1 MNETKYEHIV
11 HPFPPL
17 YNSESR
23 ILILDSL
30 LYRGGNGCTIC
41 SFPPLYNSESRIL
54 ILGSL
59 PSVKSREQ
67 MFFYGHPQ
75 NRFWKMISGVFKE
88 AVPQTIEEK
97 KAFMLKHNI
106 ALWDTIYSCD
116 IIGSSDSSIK
126 NVEPT
131 DLKSIVDN
139 SKIEKVICNGKTS
152 GKYYEKY
159 QMKYLGIKPDILPST
174 SPANATYSLGELV
187 EIWKKSIIY

>member
-1 MNETKYEHIV
+1 MHLKRLIIKLLKLYNNNDEEIIMNESKYEHIV
-11 HPFPPL
+11 HP
-17 YNSESR
+17 
-23 ILILDSL
+23 
-30 LYRGGNGCTIC
+30 
-41 SFPPLYNSESRIL
+41 FPPLYNSESRIL

-75 NRFWKMISGVFKE
+75 N
-88 AVPQTIEEK
+88 
-97 KAFMLKHNI
+97 
-106 ALWDTIYSCD
+106 SCD

-126 NVEPT
+126 NVVPT
-131 DLKSIVDN
+131 DLKSIIDN

-174 SPANATYSLGELV
+174 SPANAAYSLGKLV